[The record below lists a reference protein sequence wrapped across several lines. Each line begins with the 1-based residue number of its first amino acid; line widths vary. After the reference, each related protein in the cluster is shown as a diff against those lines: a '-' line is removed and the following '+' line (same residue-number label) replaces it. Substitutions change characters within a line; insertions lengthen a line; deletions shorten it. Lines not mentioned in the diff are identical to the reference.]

1 MVLPASHKVSRV
13 SWYSGAELIIIIF
26 IYGTIT
32 PYGPTFQLCSIN
44 HDFSLCSVR
53 NPRNKFLVWALSFSL
68 AATKKIDFSFSSS
81 RYLDVSVPW
90 VYLHKAMYSLYDT
103 WGFPCEFPHSEI
115 FGSLTMC
122 VYPKLIAA
130 YRVLHRLLEPRHSP
144 YTLSSLTIFKLETR
158 TDACSRLLSN
168 TRKSMHTACVW
179 SEKTTVCR
187 IFSCQRI
194 RLRPCGL
201 RRDKPRCN
209 LSKTL
214 SPRAPVVARRD
225 EAPRAASARP
235 ASRRR
240 CCRTRAP
247 PRASTP
253 P

>member
-26 IYGTIT
+26 TYGTIT

-53 NPRNKFLVWALSFSL
+53 NPRNKFLVWAFSFSL

-130 YRVLHRLLEPRHSP
+130 YRVLHRLLMPRHSP
-144 YTLSSLTIFKLETR
+144 YALCSLTIFANLILYYYFIKL
-158 TDACSRLLSN
+158 LNL
-168 TRKSMHTACVW
+168 
-179 SEKTTVCR
+179 VCN
-187 IFSCQRI
+187 IIYSDI
-194 RLRPCGL
+194 Y
-201 RRDKPRCN
+201 
-209 LSKTL
+209 
-214 SPRAPVVARRD
+214 
-225 EAPRAASARP
+225 
-235 ASRRR
+235 
-240 CCRTRAP
+240 
-247 PRASTP
+247 
-253 P
+253 

>member
-1 MVLPASHKVSRV
+1 MISRYVLSATPEINFWSRRPSGLRKTKHSTNSLAHRTTWLRSDF

-130 YRVLHRLLEPRHSP
+130 YRVLHRLLMPRHSP
-144 YTLSSLTIFKLETR
+144 YALCSLTILAHLTS
-158 TDACSRLLSN
+158 ALL
-168 TRKSMHTACVW
+168 
-179 SEKTTVCR
+179 
-187 IFSCQRI
+187 
-194 RLRPCGL
+194 LL
-201 RRDKPRCN
+201 
-209 LSKTL
+209 
-214 SPRAPVVARRD
+214 
-225 EAPRAASARP
+225 
-235 ASRRR
+235 
-240 CCRTRAP
+240 
-247 PRASTP
+247 
-253 P
+253 

>member
-1 MVLPASHKVSRV
+1 MGLPASHKVSRV

-26 IYGTIT
+26 TYGTIT

-44 HDFSLCSVR
+44 YDFSLCSVR

-130 YRVLHRLLEPRHSP
+130 YRVLHRLLMPRHSP
-144 YTLSSLTIFKLETR
+144 YALCSLTIFANLILYYYFIKL
-158 TDACSRLLSN
+158 LNL
-168 TRKSMHTACVW
+168 
-179 SEKTTVCR
+179 VCN
-187 IFSCQRI
+187 IIYSDI
-194 RLRPCGL
+194 Y
-201 RRDKPRCN
+201 
-209 LSKTL
+209 
-214 SPRAPVVARRD
+214 
-225 EAPRAASARP
+225 
-235 ASRRR
+235 
-240 CCRTRAP
+240 
-247 PRASTP
+247 
-253 P
+253 

>member
-32 PYGPTFQLCSIN
+32 PCGPTFQLCSIN

-130 YRVLHRLLEPRHSP
+130 YRVLHRLLMPRHSP
-144 YTLSSLTIFKLETR
+144 YALCSLTIFAYLTLHY
-158 TDACSRLLSN
+158 CFI
-168 TRKSMHTACVW
+168 KSLNL
-179 SEKTTVCR
+179 VCN
-187 IFSCQRI
+187 IIYSDI
-194 RLRPCGL
+194 Y
-201 RRDKPRCN
+201 
-209 LSKTL
+209 
-214 SPRAPVVARRD
+214 
-225 EAPRAASARP
+225 
-235 ASRRR
+235 
-240 CCRTRAP
+240 
-247 PRASTP
+247 
-253 P
+253 

>member
-130 YRVLHRLLEPRHSP
+130 YRVLHRLLMPRHSP
-144 YTLSSLTIFKLETR
+144 YALCILTF
-158 TDACSRLLSN
+158 CLLS
-168 TRKSMHTACVW
+168 V
-179 SEKTTVCR
+179 TT
-187 IFSCQRI
+187 
-194 RLRPCGL
+194 
-201 RRDKPRCN
+201 KPRKFSVFFIYSDIY
-209 LSKTL
+209 SKLLPICLFIIIHKEYNSWLCCILYTL
-214 SPRAPVVARRD
+214 IYMQFSKNIFNF
-225 EAPRAASARP
+225 
-235 ASRRR
+235 
-240 CCRTRAP
+240 TI
-247 PRASTP
+247 
-253 P
+253 

>member
-130 YRVLHRLLEPRHSP
+130 YRVLHRLLMPRHSP
-144 YTLSSLTIFKLETR
+144 YAL
-158 TDACSRLLSN
+158 
-168 TRKSMHTACVW
+168 
-179 SEKTTVCR
+179 
-187 IFSCQRI
+187 
-194 RLRPCGL
+194 
-201 RRDKPRCN
+201 CN
-209 LSKTL
+209 LTL
-214 SPRAPVVARRD
+214 ESVIDANYFVSFMFYVLTYHRYAPCIKHLLPRT
-225 EAPRAASARP
+225 
-235 ASRRR
+235 
-240 CCRTRAP
+240 CGH
-247 PRASTP
+247 
-253 P
+253 

>member
-32 PYGPTFQLCSIN
+32 PYGPTFQLCSVN

-130 YRVLHRLLEPRHSP
+130 YRVLHRLLMPRHSP
-144 YTLSSLTIFKLETR
+144 YALCSLALSLRHASRESLPFRAFGLNEVT
-158 TDACSRLLSN
+158 S
-168 TRKSMHTACVW
+168 
-179 SEKTTVCR
+179 
-187 IFSCQRI
+187 RI
-194 RLRPCGL
+194 RHANMPPLQVTPL
-201 RRDKPRCN
+201 F
-209 LSKTL
+209 
-214 SPRAPVVARRD
+214 
-225 EAPRAASARP
+225 SAI
-235 ASRRR
+235 
-240 CCRTRAP
+240 
-247 PRASTP
+247 
-253 P
+253 

>member
-26 IYGTIT
+26 IYRTIT
-32 PYGPTFQLCSIN
+32 SYGPTFQLCSIN
-44 HDFSLCSVR
+44 YDFSLCSVR

-130 YRVLHRLLEPRHSP
+130 YRVLQVGGQAVLGRQSAYATPWLTERHGYDP
-144 YTLSSLTIFKLETR
+144 TSL
-158 TDACSRLLSN
+158 
-168 TRKSMHTACVW
+168 
-179 SEKTTVCR
+179 
-187 IFSCQRI
+187 
-194 RLRPCGL
+194 GL
-201 RRDKPRCN
+201 P
-209 LSKTL
+209 S
-214 SPRAPVVARRD
+214 
-225 EAPRAASARP
+225 
-235 ASRRR
+235 
-240 CCRTRAP
+240 
-247 PRASTP
+247 
-253 P
+253 